1 MHTLGR
7 FLGWQITS
15 ELSGA
20 KFAQIACYVSA
31 VGVCAIA
38 MWKIGTL
45 QLTESELFFGVLQ
58 VLVVFMLIICVGTLV
73 RIHAELTKKD
83 DLH

>member
-1 MHTLGR
+1 MHTLRR
-7 FLGWQITS
+7 FLGWQLTS

-20 KFAQIACYVSA
+20 KFAQITCYVSA
-31 VGVCAIA
+31 FGIFALMIR
-38 MWKIGTL
+38 KIGRL
-45 QLTESELFFGVLQ
+45 QLTEAELFFGVLQ

-83 DLH
+83 DSH